1 MPGNYYLHNKE
12 SSYIIKGEL
21 LREEE
26 ITYNT
31 NRSMKDSVLRLL
43 LDDEEILLQVFNA
56 LEGTTYKEKES
67 VHINTLKGPI
77 FSRRKNDLSFSVG
90 PWYLSLIEHQS
101 SLCPNIPLRM
111 FIYLGRIY
119 EQILDMTKTYRVS
132 LYQIPLPRLYMLY
145 NGTEEFPRETLLRLS
160 DAFRQAAGLSAERM
174 PSADLVV
181 RAININTDKHHP
193 LLQKCPVLKEYSQFI
208 ERIRKKLSEGRNRD
222 LAVKEAIRECI
233 EEHILH
239 DFLMRHGREVFN
251 MMFDEITYEDIMRI
265 RIEEAEELATKRGM
279 EWGIQKGIQE
289 GIQEGIQQGV
299 PQGIRQASER
309 IALKMKEK
317 DLPLSEISECTGLS
331 EAAIKAL

>member
-31 NRSMKDSVLRLL
+31 NRSM
-43 LDDEEILLQVFNA
+43 
-56 LEGTTYKEKES
+56 
-67 VHINTLKGPI
+67 
-77 FSRRKNDLSFSVG
+77 
-90 PWYLSLIEHQS
+90 
-101 SLCPNIPLRM
+101 
-111 FIYLGRIY
+111 
-119 EQILDMTKTYRVS
+119 
-132 LYQIPLPRLYMLY
+132 
-145 NGTEEFPRETLLRLS
+145 
-160 DAFRQAAGLSAERM
+160 
-174 PSADLVV
+174 
-181 RAININTDKHHP
+181 
-193 LLQKCPVLKEYSQFI
+193 
-208 ERIRKKLSEGRNRD
+208 
-222 LAVKEAIRECI
+222 
-233 EEHILH
+233 H

-279 EWGIQKGIQE
+279 ERGIQQGIQKGIQE